1 MGVDITTLRDGDQPA
16 RHELRRQ
23 AFGRVDAYDPHRPMP
38 PVEQVVAAY
47 AGDRLVG
54 AVSIL
59 DDHQYLGGR
68 PVGCGGVA
76 NVGVVADHQ
85 GRGLARTMMREA
97 FARMRGLGLPVSA
110 LYPTTATLYRSLG
123 YELAGTNSM
132 TAVEVPQLP
141 TGDPS
146 VVIEPAGYDAIRAVY
161 DRVAPGNDGWLRRSD
176 ARWATLAHDFAAAT
190 DPKAVYVARRDGD
203 AVGAIA
209 YRQVAGERRF
219 VDLSVSQLV
228 AVDRAALRSLL
239 GLLAAHGTMAG
250 TARTPLPEWL
260 VQPVVDHGQR
270 LTRTFAMSWMLRLL
284 DAPAA
289 IAARGYRPEVSAE
302 VHLEL
307 HDDVLPH
314 HDGRWVLTVRD
325 GEGQLEP
332 GGRGELRVDI
342 RELAAAYAGFPVEHP
357 ALATPFTG
365 RPPSLVDFF

>member
-23 AFGRVDAYDPHRPMP
+23 AFGRVDPFDPDRPMP
-38 PVEQVVAAY
+38 PPERVVAAY

-59 DDHQYLGGR
+59 DDHQYFGGR
-68 PVGCGGVA
+68 AVPCGGIA
-76 NVGVVADHQ
+76 GVGVAADHQ
-85 GRGLARTMMREA
+85 SRGLARAMMREA
-97 FARMRGLGLPVSA
+97 FARMQALGLPVSA

-132 TAVEVPQLP
+132 TAVDVPQLP

-146 VVIEPAGYDAIRAVY
+146 IALEPGTYDEVRAVY
-161 DRVAPGNDGWLRRSD
+161 DRVAPANDGWLQRSD

-190 DPKAVYVARRDGD
+190 EPKAVYLARRGGD
-203 AVGAIA
+203 VVGAIA
-209 YRQVAGERRF
+209 YRQVSGERRF
-219 VDLSVSQLV
+219 VDLSVSQLL
-228 AVDRAALRSLL
+228 AVDRAGLRSLL

-250 TARTPLPEWL
+250 TVRTPLPEWL

-270 LTRTFAMSWMLRLL
+270 LNRTFAMSWMLRLL

-289 IAARGYRPEVSAE
+289 IAARGYRPEVDAE

-325 GEGQLEP
+325 GEGRLER
-332 GGRGELRVDI
+332 GGRGELDVDI